1 VPDGTREPRRSRD
14 GAARDG
20 AAGDGA
26 ARDGASR
33 DADLAGID
41 ALIDR
46 LVPALTAK
54 LSSTHL
60 GELEV
65 RDGDWHIRLR
75 RPPSAG
81 WNGELRRQ
89 SDRPGR
95 AQPGHETHGH
105 PRAAVEAH
113 RVPTPGGSN
122 GTGASTGSGH
132 ASGAGSGT
140 HVGAAAAGTSS
151 HGFAPRPSHEDEG
164 RRVATSP
171 AVGVFRP
178 SARTVVGSRVRSG
191 DTLGHIDVL
200 GVQEEVPAPADGLV
214 GELLVDA
221 GTAVEYGQELI
232 VVAIAA
238 PAEAA
243 R

>member
-1 VPDGTREPRRSRD
+1 MPDGTRESRRPRD
-14 GAARDG
+14 GGERPGAARAVGAASAAGVARDG
-20 AAGDGA
+20 AT
-26 ARDGASR
+26 RDS
-33 DADLAGID
+33 DLAGID
-41 ALIDR
+41 SLIDR

-54 LSSTHL
+54 LASTHL

-75 RPPSAG
+75 RPPTAG

-113 RVPTPGGSN
+113 AAPASGASN
-122 GTGASTGSGH
+122 GTGRSS
-132 ASGAGSGT
+132 SAGSGS
-140 HVGAAAAGTSS
+140 HVGATAGGS

-164 RRVATSP
+164 RKVATSP

-178 SARTVVGSRVRSG
+178 GARAVVGSRVRSG

-200 GVQEEVPAPADGLV
+200 GVAQEIPAPADGLV
-214 GELLVDA
+214 GELLVEA

-232 VVAIAA
+232 VVAIAT
-238 PAEAA
+238 PAEAS

>member
-1 VPDGTREPRRSRD
+1 MPDGTRESRRPRD
-14 GAARDG
+14 GGARPG
-20 AAGDGA
+20 GDGA
-26 ARDGASR
+26 AASAAAREGVSR

-54 LSSTHL
+54 LASTHL

-65 RDGDWHIRLR
+65 RERDWHIRLR
-75 RPPSAG
+75 RPPTAG

-89 SDRPGR
+89 GDRPGR

-113 RVPTPGGSN
+113 RPQASGGSN
-122 GTGASTGSGH
+122 GTGH
-132 ASGAGSGT
+132 ASGAAAGAGG
-140 HVGAAAAGTSS
+140 HVGAAAGGS
-151 HGFAPRPSHEDEG
+151 HGFAPRPSHEDDG
-164 RRVATSP
+164 RKVATSP

-178 SARTVVGSRVRSG
+178 GPRAVVGSRVRSG

-200 GVQEEVPAPADGLV
+200 GVAEEIPAPVDGLV
-214 GELLVDA
+214 TELLVEA
-221 GTAVEYGQELI
+221 GTAVEYGQELV
-232 VVAIAA
+232 VVAIATH
-238 PAEAA
+238 AEAS